1 MYDNDN
7 KTNEPSPCLSR
18 KAIMLIVLLIALS
31 AVLVIVTVRYRTQ
44 LEINER
50 QRNTISHMQD
60 DDIRELLTRVQSIMN
75 GELMRGRVMGEWH
88 TNCRSEIFAVNDHF
102 LEIYPTLHTI
112 QSWITIFE
120 INLDGDRGEIWLRY
134 ALRYEDED
142 GRVLRGVAEGTR
154 ENPKRWI
161 IERYE
166 GRWIITEIIW
176 YLFS

>member
-1 MYDNDN
+1 
-7 KTNEPSPCLSR
+7 
-18 KAIMLIVLLIALS
+18 MLIPILVVLAITLFISTLLFIKLRAEQDKS
-31 AVLVIVTVRYRTQ
+31 QR
-44 LEINER
+44 LE
-50 QRNTISHMQD
+50 NTISHMQNEN
-60 DDIRELLTRVQSIMN
+60 IRELLTRVQSIMN

-88 TNCRSEIFAVNDHF
+88 TNCRSEVFAVSDHF

-161 IERYE
+161 IEWYE
-166 GRWIITEIIW
+166 GSWVITKIVW
-176 YLFS
+176 YNDL